1 MRAIEKLQNSIQ
13 NHQPIEKTVTMVEI
27 KNLPTISFS
36 ENREEQE
43 FLVEK
48 TKKLLS
54 LQANASLE
62 LGKLFEEVEQKIQE
76 RTFCKWVETL
86 GFNRITAYR
95 HRKRYNLFKAAQTL
109 KGKEIVALLT
119 FRQLDK
125 FCEEREENLELLN
138 KDQFSL
144 EEFQN
149 YLVEEKK
156 EKLKLQDN
164 TFNFTE
170 LRKKISKVNDDKIRE
185 KINDLLEQIYK
196 LLG

>member
-1 MRAIEKLQNSIQ
+1 MKVIEK
-13 NHQPIEKTVTMVEI
+13 PEKVTAMI
-27 KNLPTISFS
+27 KINNLPTFTFS
-36 ENREEQE
+36 ENENENNY
-43 FLVEK
+43 LVEQ

-76 RTFCKWVETL
+76 RTFCKWVEML

-95 HRKRYNLFKAAQTL
+95 HRKRYNLFKAAQTV
-109 KGKEIVALLT
+109 KGKEIVSLLT

-144 EEFQN
+144 EEFQR
-149 YLVEEKK
+149 YLIEAKQ
-156 EKLKLQDN
+156 EKLNLKDDS
-164 TFNFTE
+164 FNFTE
-170 LRKKISKVNDDKIRE
+170 LKKKISKVNDDKVRK
-185 KINDLLEQIYK
+185 KINNLLNQIYE
-196 LLG
+196 LLS